1 MNPFSEVVEVKK
13 VSTKEISNTTKAFEN
28 STKKDVQTPRHLT
41 TINENLK
48 GTTYPGTNVEY
59 KSRTFT
65 LNGEKVEGVFP
76 RFDPVFETRLPRPFW
91 TASDNQQ
98 FSLCTK
104 NLQARIERDPS
115 FASKFNP
122 RQLEQIKAGEP
133 RISGYTW
140 HHSEIPG
147 RMQLVKSTDHITC
160 RHTGGRS
167 IWGGGQDY
175 R

>member
-1 MNPFSEVVEVKK
+1 MIPFTEVKEVAK
-13 VSTKEISNTTKAFEN
+13 VSSKDIGKTTKAFEN
-28 STKKDVQTPRHLT
+28 VAKKEVDKPRHIP
-41 TINENLK
+41 TINEHLK
-48 GTTYPGTNVEY
+48 GSKYPGTNVEY
-59 KSRTFT
+59 QSKTFT
-65 LNGEKVEGVFP
+65 LNGERVEGVFP
-76 RFDPVFETRLPRPFW
+76 KFDAVHEVRLPKVFW
-91 TASDNQQ
+91 NASDTQQ

-104 NLQARIERDPS
+104 SLQARIERDPS